1 MADTPAPAPAPK
13 KRKAVKKPFHLHLEE
28 EIAAVLEPYFIQILE
43 KGVKNFTHFHSL
55 IQAKIGTITKPDLKI
70 YLKRCD
76 LMDVFER
83 KHLIQIHMKPTPV
96 DNPMRR
102 YLQQPVDLD
111 DNDDPDFTPF
121 TGPTP
126 RVVEGLAPPSVSPRG
141 AGDTFGWTPPPDPLG
156 GVPDPMTGAPR
167 NFI

>member
-1 MADTPAPAPAPK
+1 VSDTPSTPAK
-13 KRKAVKKPFHLHLEE
+13 KRKAVKKPFYLHLEDE
-28 EIAAVLEPYFIQILE
+28 MAELLQPYFIQILE

-55 IQAKIGTITKPDLKI
+55 VQSKIGTISKPDLKV

-83 KHLIQIHMKPTPV
+83 KQLIQIHMKPTPV
-96 DNPMRR
+96 DNTYRR
-102 YLQQPVDLD
+102 PAPPPQISD
-111 DNDDPDFTPF
+111 DEDPDFIPF
-121 TGPTP
+121 VRPQPT
-126 RVVEGLAPPSVSPRG
+126 VVEGLAPPSVSPLV
-141 AGDTFGWTPPPDPLG
+141 AGDTSGWTPPPDPFG